1 MIVANPHLLRLSPL
15 YRPNLTGYYLR
26 VYVTLIYQ
34 LWRHG
39 MIRIGAR
46 RTCSWYDKRW
56 QFPAWQDKRAIF
68 DVGGWLNQEPT
79 LVFIN

>member
-56 QFPAWQDKRAIF
+56 QFPLRGKTNAQF
-68 DVGGWLNQEPT
+68 LT
-79 LVFIN
+79 LVVG